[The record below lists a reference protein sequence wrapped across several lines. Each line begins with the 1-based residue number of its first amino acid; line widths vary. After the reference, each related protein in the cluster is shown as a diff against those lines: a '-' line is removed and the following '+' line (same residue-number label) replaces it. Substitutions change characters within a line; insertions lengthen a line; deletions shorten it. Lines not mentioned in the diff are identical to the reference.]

1 MTKISHKQRKLYLI
15 LFIIFAFFNSKIIA
29 QDVIYFDE
37 KWRKTTKDSACFYR
51 LKPLKFNAKE
61 VLGYKLKYIDSI
73 FQIKDYYIKNDSLQF
88 QGYAIDEDARH
99 LIGEATRYAPSGKLI
114 VAENY
119 DYNPKNSPSKFIHNC
134 YKYSTYM
141 ALNLGYHSLAKGI
154 NSGYF
159 GFDIRASNT
168 TLPAFNMGLGTYLTK
183 IDNEFLIL
191 PAIQVNYAASE
202 VWLMEL
208 SSSNRF
214 FKPTVGFNML
224 NAVQLKMGYNF
235 WYSDKQYNG
244 FTFGVNFCLGGR
256 NFYDYLKLL

>member
-1 MTKISHKQRKLYLI
+1 MTKINHKQRKLYLI
-15 LFIIFAFFNSKIIA
+15 LFIIFVFSNSKIIA

-37 KWRKTTKDSACFYR
+37 KWRKTTKDSAYFYR
-51 LKPLKFNAKE
+51 PKPLKFNAKE